1 MIIRKNRFGNGKK
14 GIALFEIFVMVTAT
28 IAFAFIMNMSLG
40 SAIDPSNAAG
50 TDVPAGGI
58 PAAAPPSPSVV
69 TPVVSDVQTPAG
81 MIASENPGVEISTV
95 QPLTSPAGTTPYKF
109 YDSATGKAI
118 SGANKATT
126 SLISGVK
133 PNTPIDVTS
142 GGVTKTISSSDIT
155 GYTKNADGS
164 GVLKTSNGNYDLT
177 KDQATTFENSV
188 KDAGGK
194 LQGQTETSV
203 LGMKFFGGTAH
214 LVQGLEWSL
223 FVVGAIQLLGR
234 LFGASNN
241 LVNSLSIA
249 AFAGIMAWKG
259 ILAGLEYSGTKSGW
273 LWNSAGF
280 IGIGVAAVVFILL
293 YKESEQKTVTYT
305 CLPWEAPA
313 GGKNC
318 EKCNADPFKPCTEY
332 RCKALGQACQ
342 LLNPGTGNE
351 TCAWVSKFDV
361 NSPTI
366 KTNDNVLRPI
376 GLVYIPNTGLR
387 PGMTGVKIVNQSNIN
402 GCLQA
407 FTKLQFG
414 LYTNEPA
421 QCKVEPQHTTGI
433 KDMTYYMGE
442 SNLYSYNHTQN
453 VKLPRSPAGN
463 ESGLPTLN
471 SDGSYSMYVRCQDAN
486 GNQNVDEFVFSYC
499 VDKSPD
505 ATPPTIE
512 GTSISSGSYVRFAVD
527 AVPMDVYTDE
537 PSDCRWSRVDE
548 AYDDMKNNMNC
559 NSRSYEVNANLQYT
573 CSANLTGIQDMEDN
587 KFFIRCKDSSG
598 NANAQSYPLVLK
610 GSQLLSVKSVVPN
623 GTIYGSTST
632 TTVTTSIETSNGA
645 ESGKAT
651 CYYYPTNVTGSVNN
665 DNFQQMFATDDFV
678 SKQDLDLVGGNYMV
692 YFRCVDSGGN
702 IASANTTFSLVVDKV
717 APAVTRV
724 YRELPDALKVVTNE
738 DAQCAYSLTTCNY
751 NVKDGIAMIY
761 ANPGSKNVHLA
772 QWKVGQTYYIK
783 CADFYGNEPAP
794 DQCNIVAGAAQLSS
808 SN

>member
-1 MIIRKNRFGNGKK
+1 MIIRKNRNGKRK

-28 IAFAFIMNMSLG
+28 IAFAFIMNAGLG
-40 SAIDPSNAAG
+40 SALTPAEIAQINAGKALG
-50 TDVPAGGI
+50 KTDFEIAQEGGFSVADVMSA
-58 PAAAPPSPSVV
+58 PGVASTAASGAAAIPPP
-69 TPVVSDVQTPAG
+69 TA
-81 MIASENPGVEISTV
+81 
-95 QPLTSPAGTTPYKF
+95 PAGTQIKIV
-109 YDSATGKAI
+109 DATGKVV
-118 SGANKATT
+118 SGADKTNTFYLGGEMKGKSFDVVSAQYTGK
-126 SLISGVK
+126 IA
-133 PNTPIDVTS
+133 PNEVNAL
-142 GGVTKTISSSDIT
+142 
-155 GYTKNADGS
+155 TKNSDGTS
-164 GVLKTSNGNYDLT
+164 ILKTEKGDLTLT
-177 KDQATTFENSV
+177 KDQTTAFENSV

-203 LGMKFFGGTAH
+203 FGMKFFGGTAH

-223 FVVGAIQLLGR
+223 FVVGAIQLIGR

-249 AFAGIMAWKG
+249 AFAGIMSWKG
-259 ILAGLEYSGTKSGW
+259 ILAGLEYSGTKSGL

-280 IGIGVAAVVFILL
+280 IGLGVAALVFILL
-293 YKESEQKTVTYT
+293 YKESKQKTVTYT
-305 CLPWEAPA
+305 CLPWEAPI

-342 LLNPGTGNE
+342 LLNPETGNE

-376 GLVYIPNTGLR
+376 GLAYVPNTGLR
-387 PGMTGVKIVNQSNIN
+387 PGMTGVKVINQSRTD

-414 LYTNEPA
+414 IYTNEPA
-421 QCKVEPQHTTGI
+421 QCKVEVQHTTGI

-442 SNLYSYNHTQN
+442 SNLYGYNHTQT

-505 ATPPTIE
+505 TTPTTIE
-512 GTSISSGSYVRFAVD
+512 GTSISSGSYVRYAVD
-527 AVPMDVYTDE
+527 TVPMDVYTNE
-537 PSDCRWSRVDE
+537 LADCRWSRIDE
-548 AYDDMKNNMNC
+548 AYDDMKNDMNC
-559 NSRSYEVNANLQYT
+559 NRQSYQVNANLQYT
-573 CSANLTGIQDMEDN
+573 CSGNLTGIKDMVDN
-587 KFFIRCKDSSG
+587 KFFFRCKDSAG
-598 NANAQSYPLVLK
+598 NMNAQSYPFVLK
-610 GSQLLSVKSVVPN
+610 GSQLLSVKSTAPN

-651 CYYYPTNVTGSVNN
+651 CYYYPTTPSGAVSN
-665 DNFQQMFATDDFV
+665 DNFLQMFSTNDFV
-678 SKQDLDLVGGNYMV
+678 SKQDLDLIGGNYMV

-702 IASANTTFSLVVDKV
+702 IASSNTTFSLVVDKA
-717 APAVTRV
+717 APVVTRV
-724 YRELPDALKVVTNE
+724 YRELPDALKIVTNE

-751 NVKDGIAMIY
+751 NVKDGIAMVY
-761 ANPGSKNVHLA
+761 ANSNAKNVHLS
-772 QWKVGQTYYIK
+772 QWKAGQTYYIK
-783 CADFYGNEPAP
+783 CSDFYGNEPAP

-808 SN
+808 AN